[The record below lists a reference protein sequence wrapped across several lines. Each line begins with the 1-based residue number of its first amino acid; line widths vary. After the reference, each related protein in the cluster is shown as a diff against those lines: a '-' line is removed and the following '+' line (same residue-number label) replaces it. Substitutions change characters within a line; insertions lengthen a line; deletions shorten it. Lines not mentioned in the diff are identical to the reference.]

1 MEGSRLVGI
10 LAAVALSVGLCS
22 ASASAHSFLIRSQ
35 PEAGSRVPEAPRTL
49 TLDFSEPFVAGSQR
63 VHILRSDGHAVAL
76 PPSRRAGS
84 VVDQRLPA
92 NLRGV
97 FIVSWRVVSIDGHV
111 SLGQFAFAAGVA
123 GELPRVAS
131 SSQPTS
137 WSAVAASWLM
147 FIGLALALG
156 GLVSER
162 LVWRPASAHQRIADA
177 PVVLGVI
184 LAVAGAVLEL
194 VLLAG
199 NDRGGG
205 LGSGLSGEALGNA
218 LLTRPGKLTLAILI
232 SLVAAGV
239 LARVRP
245 LRAGAIVPLLAG
257 VVFSADLGH
266 SGTSSTGWAVVADSV
281 HLVAVAAWA
290 GALAH
295 LVMIARG
302 AEERRSAFLAGA
314 GRYSRFAL
322 PTVLVILTTGVLT
335 AIPEFRSVGEL
346 VTTGYG
352 RTLLVKSGLIGVALL
367 FALTARLRVRSASP
381 PPRLL
386 LRRLTMAEGTTVVA
400 VLIAAAVLVNAA
412 PPRAPTAAQVSSA
425 LLGPPSLAGPTLR
438 LADLAG
444 QLVVG
449 LTAGARQLQFTVF
462 PPAYQAAGE
471 LRLTAKARQP
481 DGASRELLPRG
492 CGDGCF
498 SAPFGLRRGVTVVTA
513 RASSSKWHGGEGRF
527 AIQWPLSEEQPTLI
541 RRVMHAMQALRSL
554 TFTEWVTIAY
564 GAPQPGVTR
573 SLSGQRFVQIDNLGA
588 PGVDVRSLG
597 VRDRLREFA
606 FIYTLGGSKIWYR
619 IWIDRSYRLR
629 RELIVGEQGRILRT
643 FRRFS

>member
-1 MEGSRLVGI
+1 MEGSRLVVI

-123 GELPRVAS
+123 GALPRVAS
-131 SSQPTS
+131 ASQPTS

-184 LAVAGAVLEL
+184 LAVAGALLEL

-218 LLTRPGKLTLAILI
+218 LGTRPGKLTLAILI

-239 LARVRP
+239 LARVHP
-245 LRAGAIVPLLAG
+245 LRAGAIVPLLTG

-266 SGTSSTGWAVVADSV
+266 SGTSNTGWAVVADSV

-295 LVMIARG
+295 LVVIARG
-302 AEERRSAFLAGA
+302 AEERRPAFLAGA

-322 PTVLVILTTGVLT
+322 PTVLVILATGVLT
-335 AIPEFRSVGEL
+335 AIPEFRSVREL

-381 PPRLL
+381 PQRLL

-412 PPRAPTAAQVSSA
+412 PPRAPTAGQASSA

-462 PPAYQAAGE
+462 PPAYQAAGQ
-471 LRLTAKARQP
+471 LTLTGEARQP
-481 DGASRELLPRG
+481 NGTSRDLFSRA
-492 CGDGCF
+492 CGSGCF
-498 SAPFGLRRGVTVVTA
+498 SIAFPLQWGVTVVRA
-513 RASSSKWHGGEGRF
+513 HASSSKWSGGDVRF
-527 AIQWPLSEEQPTLI
+527 AIPWPLGPEHPTVI
-541 RRVMHAMQALRSL
+541 HRVIHVMRAIRSL
-554 TFTEWVTIAY
+554 TFTERVTLPF
-564 GAPQPGVTR
+564 GNPQTPVTH
-573 SLSGQRFVQIDNLGA
+573 SLSGPRFNEIDPLGA

-597 VRDRLREFA
+597 ARNGLREFA
-606 FIYTLGGSKIWYR
+606 FIYTLGGSNIWYR
-619 IWIDRSYRLR
+619 IWVDRRYRLR
-629 RELIVGEQGRILRT
+629 RELIVGEQGRIYRT
-643 FRRFS
+643 FH